1 MFCDEELFKV
11 LYLCI
16 HFVQK
21 TAQLILEK
29 LHNSGMV
36 GCRKL
41 PDPSLSHILMLCR
54 LLYNMRSHF
63 NELILA

>member
-29 LHNSGMV
+29 PHNSGMI

-41 PDPSLSHILMLCR
+41 PDPSLSHI
-54 LLYNMRSHF
+54 F
-63 NELILA
+63 NALSIAVQYALSFQ

>member
-1 MFCDEELFKV
+1 MFRDEELFKV

-29 LHNSGMV
+29 PHNSGMI
-36 GCRKL
+36 GYRKL
-41 PDPSLSHILMLCR
+41 PDPSLSHI
-54 LLYNMRSHF
+54 F
-63 NELILA
+63 NALSIVVQYALSFQ